1 MSIPCPVT
9 EHWERMLADELLIHE
24 EEQLEEHLQ
33 DCYEC
38 RQRLDLLTEPDT
50 QERVGAILQVMSQ
63 QVRLP
68 AEVKQKMLSVVTA
81 DKLEESNEVS
91 SETLPA
97 IPGYE
102 VLSRLGQGGSS
113 LVYSARDTKLQRT
126 VAIKLLREKAT
137 PVQRQRFHR
146 EAQSLASLQH
156 ENVAKIYDVSESGE
170 QPYLILE
177 YISGGS
183 LAQYLQGDA
192 QTAPTSA
199 RLVLQLASAI
209 QKAHE
214 TGFIHRD
221 LKPGNILLEPHF
233 GSHETTG
240 LDRFVPKVIDFGIAK
255 ELHPVEHLT
264 NTRDFLGT
272 PSYMAPEQITQSGQ
286 WPTDHRMDVYA
297 LGIILYEMLT
307 GRPPFRAVSPIDTML
322 QIKHEEPVPPT
333 RFEPTVP
340 RDLENICL
348 KCIEKDPN
356 KRYASAQALANDL
369 VRFLDGKPVQAR
381 PISRMVRAW
390 RWSKRNPGW
399 AIAASLI
406 FLMLLTAAIVG
417 PLLAH
422 REHQL
427 REEAAFQAKRADIE
441 GKRARENLNT
451 AGKVLEE
458 MLDRLLT
465 NMRLEDPAYED
476 VQKGMVTFAIPYLEQ
491 FVQHDSATDVLLLR
505 QARSLLQ
512 LAMVQ
517 KKNKQLDKAEG
528 NYWRAQKLI
537 TELIPSET
545 VSEVDLLKA
554 LASVHMEFGRFQHT
568 HLNQDQ
574 NSEKSYRTSLS
585 FLDKLAERQGIEKCY
600 DSYAI
605 VYSLLASS
613 ITNQRERAEQL
624 RQAQARSKA
633 YAEGSPYVEPPAETT
648 IGLAEE
654 ERYYLLAIDYRH
666 KLMELHNHRDD
677 MVNYAAMT
685 HMNAA
690 IFYRRLK
697 DQQKEINELR
707 KALELAKKV
716 NHSKSIWLESPFYLS
731 TLQGELGIALLKA
744 NQREEGLEQ
753 VRQAKKISDALV
765 ISYPSSKKYGGL
777 STNWEKV
784 LKHYAKP
791 TAP

>member
-9 EHWERMLADELLIHE
+9 EHWERLLADELSGHE
-24 EEQLEEHLQ
+24 EEQLEVHLQ
-33 DCYEC
+33 DCYDC
-38 RQRLDLLTEPDT
+38 RQRLDELTQPDT
-50 QERVGAILQVMSQ
+50 QERVGAILQIISQ

-68 AEVKQKMLSVVTA
+68 VEVKQKMLAVVTA
-81 DKLEESNEVS
+81 DSLKVSNEET

-102 VLSRLGQGGSS
+102 VLSKLGHGGSS
-113 LVYSARDTKLQRT
+113 IVYAARDTKLQRT

-137 PVQRQRFHR
+137 PVQRQRFR
-146 EAQSLASLQH
+146 KEAHSLASLQH
-156 ENVAKIYDVSESGE
+156 ENVAKIYDVGETGE

-183 LAQYLQGDA
+183 LAQYLQGNA
-192 QTAPTSA
+192 QAAPTSA
-199 RLVLQLASAI
+199 RLVLQLATAV

-233 GSHETTG
+233 GSYETTG
-240 LDRFVPKVIDFGIAK
+240 LDRYVPKIIDFGIAK
-255 ELHPVEHLT
+255 ELNPVEHLT

-272 PSYMAPEQITQSGQ
+272 PSYMAPEQITQSGH
-286 WPTDHRMDVYA
+286 WTVDHRMDVYA
-297 LGIILYEMLT
+297 LGIILYEMLI

-356 KRYASAQALANDL
+356 KRYPSAQALADDL

-381 PISRMVRAW
+381 PISRLVRAW

-406 FLMLLTAAIVG
+406 FLILLTAAVVG

-427 REEAAFQAKRADIE
+427 REEAAFQANRADVE

-491 FVQHDSATDVLLLR
+491 FVQHDSATDVLQLR

-517 KKNKQLDKAEG
+517 TKNKQLDKAEE

-537 TELIPSET
+537 KELKPSET
-545 VSEVDLLKA
+545 VSEVDYLKA
-554 LASVHMEFGRFQHT
+554 LASVHLEIGRFQHT
-568 HLNQDQ
+568 HLLQYQ
-574 NSEKSYRTSLS
+574 NAEKNYRISLNY
-585 FLDKLAERQGIEKCY
+585 LDKLTELQGIEKCY

-605 VYSLLASS
+605 VYSLLANSL
-613 ITNQRERAEQL
+613 TDQREKTSGKPSPEGIT
-624 RQAQARSKA
+624 RS
-633 YAEGSPYVEPPAETT
+633 
-648 IGLAEE
+648 E

-666 KLMELHNHRDD
+666 KLMELHSHRDD
-677 MVNYAAMT
+677 LVNYAALT

-690 IFYRRLK
+690 IFYRK
-697 DQQKEINELR
+697 QNEQQKEISELR

-716 NHSKSIWLESPFYLS
+716 NHSRSIWLESPFYLS

-744 NQREEGLEQ
+744 NQRQEGMEQ

-765 ISYPSSKKYGGL
+765 IAYPSSRKYAGL
-777 STNWEKV
+777 SINWEKV
-784 LKHYAKP
+784 LKHYEKP
-791 TAP
+791 TTP

>member
-1 MSIPCPVT
+1 MSIPCPAT
-9 EHWERMLADELLIHE
+9 ENWERMLADELSVHE
-24 EEQLEEHLQ
+24 EGQLEAHLQ
-33 DCYEC
+33 HCYDC
-38 RQRLDLLTEPDT
+38 RQHLDQLTEPDT

-63 QVRLP
+63 QIRLP
-68 AEVKQKMLSVVTA
+68 AEVKQKMLTAVTS
-81 DKLEESNEVS
+81 DKLEESVEVP
-91 SETLPA
+91 SETLPH
-97 IPGYE
+97 IPGYQ
-102 VLSRLGQGGSS
+102 VLTKLGHGGSS
-113 LVYSARDTKLQRT
+113 IVYSARDSKLHRT

-137 PVQRQRFHR
+137 PVQRQRFHK

-156 ENVAKIYDVSESGE
+156 ENVAKIYDVGESGE

-183 LAQYLQGDA
+183 LSQYLQGNA
-192 QTAPTSA
+192 QTAPPSA
-199 RLVLQLASAI
+199 RLVQQLATAI
-209 QKAHE
+209 HMAHE

-240 LDRFVPKVIDFGIAK
+240 LDRFIPKVIDFGIAR

-264 NTRDFLGT
+264 NTRDFIGT

-286 WPTDHRMDVYA
+286 WPIDHRIDVYA

-322 QIKHEEPVPPT
+322 QIKHEEPVPPS
-333 RFEPTVP
+333 RLEPTIP

-356 KRYASAQALANDL
+356 KRYGSAQSLADDL
-369 VRFLDGKPVQAR
+369 LRFLDGKPVQAR
-381 PISRMVRAW
+381 PISRLVRAW

-406 FLMLLTAAIVG
+406 FLILLTAAIVG
-417 PLLAH
+417 PFLAH

-427 REEAAFQAKRADIE
+427 REETAFQANRADAE
-441 GKRARENLNT
+441 GTRARDNLNT

-491 FVQHDSATDVLLLR
+491 FVQHDSATDVLQLR

-517 KKNKQLDKAEG
+517 TKNKQLDKAEG
-528 NYWRAQKLI
+528 NYWRAQRLVK
-537 TELIPSET
+537 EMKPSET
-545 VSEVDLLKA
+545 VSLTDLLKA
-554 LASVHMEFGRFQHT
+554 LVSVHLELGRFQHV
-568 HLNQDQ
+568 HLNQLQ
-574 NSEKSYRTSLS
+574 NGEKSYRICLS
-585 FLDKLAERQGIEKCY
+585 YLDKLAEQQGIEKCY

-605 VYSLLASS
+605 VYSLLANSM
-613 ITNQRERAEQL
+613 TDQQREGTTPLQ
-624 RQAQARSKA
+624 QTQARSKT
-633 YAEGSPYVEPPAETT
+633 PVETEYE
-648 IGLAEE
+648 LADE
-654 ERYYLLAIDYRH
+654 ERYYRKAIDYRH
-666 KLMELHNHRDD
+666 KLMELHPHRDD
-677 MVNYAAMT
+677 MVNYAALT

-690 IFYRRLK
+690 IFYRRHK
-697 DQQKEINELR
+697 DQQQEISELR

-731 TLQGELGIALLKA
+731 TVQGELGVALLKA

-753 VRQAKKISDALV
+753 VRQAKNISDALV
-765 ISYPSSKKYGGL
+765 IAYPSSRKYAGL

-784 LKHYAKP
+784 LKHYTKP